1 MAKATLVKG
10 KEKRVEY
17 GHPWIFRSDI
27 ENIEGSFTPGDVV
40 DVYRQPAKNFWGGV
54 LQPQIPDIHPDAYLP

>member
-1 MAKATLVKG
+1 MAKAFLVKG

-27 ENIEGSFTPGDVV
+27 AEIKGNFEPGDIV
-40 DVYRQPAKNFWGGV
+40 DIFSSKKVFRQR
-54 LQPQIPDIHPDAYLP
+54 LHQS